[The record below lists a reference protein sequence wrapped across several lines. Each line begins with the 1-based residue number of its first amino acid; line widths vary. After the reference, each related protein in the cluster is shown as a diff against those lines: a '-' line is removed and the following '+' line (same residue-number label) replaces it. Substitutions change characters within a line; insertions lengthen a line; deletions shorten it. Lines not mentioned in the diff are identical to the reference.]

1 MILSELV
8 AHINNVADEQEPLI
22 KVTGYINDAIA
33 QINVK
38 MKAEFPFMNPSLDV
52 EPPFP
57 EKYQRT
63 VLVPFAVGR
72 IKQADSSQFEY
83 TDAYIQF
90 SDGLME
96 MLTSYPVP
104 TAYQEAVNTSVTSD
118 IYSTPPTPWGGSW

>member
-1 MILSELV
+1 MILSQLV
-8 AHINNVADEQEPLI
+8 AHINNVADEQEPLAKI
-22 KVTGYINDAIA
+22 TGYINDAIA

-38 MKAEFPFMNPSLDV
+38 MEAEFPYMDSALDI

-83 TDAYIQF
+83 TDSYIQF
-90 SDGLME
+90 SDGLGE
-96 MLTSYPVP
+96 MMAKYPVP
-104 TAYQEAVNTSVTSD
+104 DLYKSAQNTSYTAD
-118 IYSTPPTPWGGSW
+118 IYTAPPFPWGGSW

>member
-1 MILSELV
+1 MLLSLLV
-8 AHINNVADEQEPLI
+8 AHVNSVADEQETLA

-38 MKAEFPFMNPSLDV
+38 MKAEFPYMDPNTDI

-83 TDAYIQF
+83 SDAYSQF
-90 SDGLME
+90 MDGLAE
-96 MLTSYPVP
+96 MMANYQVPEAYKDVANDSY
-104 TAYQEAVNTSVTSD
+104 TSD
-118 IYSTPPTPWGGSW
+118 IFTTPPFIWGGRW

>member
-1 MILSELV
+1 MILSALV
-8 AHINNVADEQEPLI
+8 AHINNVADEQEPLT

-38 MKAEFPFMNPSLDV
+38 MKAEFPFMDSSLDT

-72 IKQADSSQFEY
+72 IKQADASQFEY
-83 TDAYIQF
+83 TDAYVQF
-90 SDGLME
+90 TDGLME
-96 MLTSYPVP
+96 MMTNYPVP
-104 TAYQEAVNTSVTSD
+104 AIYKEPENTSYTSD
-118 IYSTPPTPWGGSW
+118 IFTTPPFIWGGRW